1 MFFPISNLHIKRFP
15 VNSTVPTVVLKAN
28 LYFVDLSKVEKV
40 VQSSF
45 FEYLIQDEFSPREP
59 IHQICLYFFFC
70 CCTLLS
76 LYTVFLLFVSGMA
89 SYYTK
94 EENKYMEEKAKKYHY
109 IRNGGTSRVRMTF
122 SCNHVL
128 QRSNMRA
135 NTCLCLTS
143 SVT

>member
-1 MFFPISNLHIKRFP
+1 MFKCCFWIDLGKVLTQPTLNKFKPTHFPRKMFVKLFQLHFKWRPKESI
-15 VNSTVPTVVLKAN
+15 
-28 LYFVDLSKVEKV
+28 D
-40 VQSSF
+40 QICWSF
-45 FEYLIQDEFSPREP
+45 FS
-59 IHQICLYFFFC
+59 C
-70 CCTLLS
+70 CCTSLS
-76 LYTVFLLFVSGMA
+76 LYTVLPLFNSGMA

-109 IRNGGTSRVRMTF
+109 IRNGGTSRFRMTF

-128 QRSNMRA
+128 RRSNMRA